1 MRTISLHITEEE
13 REKKN
18 GQHSAQGWHAQIMMR
33 SVTSFIQVTWKI
45 HVRILRPIVVRE
57 KRAPAHNN

>member
-1 MRTISLHITEEE
+1 
-13 REKKN
+13 
-18 GQHSAQGWHAQIMMR
+18 MMR

-57 KRAPAHNN
+57 SALPLTIIRNDMNNIFYLIYNVLAYTLVVTQNFV